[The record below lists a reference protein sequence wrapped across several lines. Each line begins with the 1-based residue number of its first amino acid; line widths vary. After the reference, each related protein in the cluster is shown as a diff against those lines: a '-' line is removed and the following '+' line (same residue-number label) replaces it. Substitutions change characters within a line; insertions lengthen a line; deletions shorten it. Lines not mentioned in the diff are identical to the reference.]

1 MTKPTR
7 KRDAQATR
15 TRLLEAAT
23 REFARTGYAGARI
36 DAIADRAR
44 INKRMIYVYFG
55 DKDGLYRAV
64 FDAHLTGA
72 FAVDGPAAI
81 SPRDQLDQLL
91 RRYFE
96 FLAGHREFVR
106 LLAWEALSPERR
118 ARRPLIDRVIPAM
131 KPLHAVV
138 RQGIAQGAFR
148 ADLVPRE
155 LWMSVNAFFIGYFVQ
170 EPLVEDLW
178 ETGLGTPAA
187 RAATFTQF
195 LRLLMD
201 GIGAKP

>member
-7 KRDAQATR
+7 KRDAQATQA
-15 TRLLEAAT
+15 RLLETAA

-44 INKRMIYVYFG
+44 INKRMIYVYFE

-64 FDAHLTGA
+64 LDAHLTRA
-72 FAVDGPAAI
+72 FAADGPAAV
-81 SPRDQLDQLL
+81 SPRAEVERLL
-91 RRYFE
+91 RGYFE
-96 FLAGHREFVR
+96 FLAQHREFVR
-106 LLAWEALSPERR
+106 LLAWEALSQEGRGRR
-118 ARRPLIDRVIPAM
+118 LLIDRAIPALE
-131 KPLHAVV
+131 PLHAVV

-170 EPLVEDLW
+170 EPLVEALW
-178 ETGLGTPAA
+178 ETDLGTPRA
-187 RAATFTQF
+187 RATTLTQF